1 MTRSGSNTK
10 NAILL
15 AGVIMLAAA
24 CGGDRAQPE
33 ATNEFKKSVEEPSP
47 QVQQVAD
54 RDPQALEIRTMHAPD
69 TDAYCTFTQ
78 AGHTFVYDDPA
89 TWKFVFLSEDAG
101 DPTPSGRVKINDE
114 VVAFTRA
121 DETKDDE
128 GIETWHYRSAERG
141 ILIEMKLRETASGA
155 EYTNY
160 TGTIAIIE
168 PTKTE
173 KMGIEGDCG
182 V

>member
-1 MTRSGSNTK
+1 MRLKTTG
-10 NAILL
+10 
-15 AGVIMLAAA
+15 IMAAA
-24 CGGDRAQPE
+24 AGLLILSACSRGPGEPE
-33 ATNEFKKSVEEPSP
+33 VANAYKKSVEEPSP
-47 QVQQVAD
+47 EAEKVAD
-54 RDPQALEIRTMHAPD
+54 RDPQALKIGTIHDPETE
-69 TDAYCTFTQ
+69 AYCTFTQ

-121 DETKDDE
+121 DETKDDQ

>member
-1 MTRSGSNTK
+1 MPCGDVSNIKRGSLGILIFNSLTNLMHMPNIEPLHDKVVIKPLSQEEVTASGIVLPDTVDK
-10 NAILL
+10 EKPMEGEVVAAGDGKILDNGKVRPL
-15 AGVIMLAAA
+15 EIKV
-24 CGGDRAQPE
+24 GDRVFFRKYAG
-33 ATNEFKKSVEEPSP
+33 T
-47 QVQQVAD
+47 
-54 RDPQALEIRTMHAPD
+54 EI
-69 TDAYCTFTQ
+69 
-78 AGHTFVYDDPA
+78 
-89 TWKFVFLSEDAG
+89 
-101 DPTPSGRVKINDE
+101 KINDE

-121 DETKDDE
+121 DESRDDQ

-168 PTKTE
+168 PPRTA

>member
-10 NAILL
+10 NAILF

-78 AGHTFVYDDPA
+78 AAHTFVYDDPS
-89 TWKFVFLSEDAG
+89 TWRFVFLSAPAG
-101 DPTPSGRVKINDE
+101 ETPSARIKINDE
-114 VVAFTRA
+114 ELAFQPA
-121 DETKDDE
+121 DRTTDDE
-128 GIETWHYRSAERG
+128 GLQTWRYRSDDRR
-141 ILIEMKLRETASGA
+141 ILVEMKLKEAESGP
-155 EYTNY
+155 ENTDY

-168 PTKTE
+168 PTTTE
-173 KMGIEGDCG
+173 RMRIKGGCG